1 MLLEETTNEVDDDS
15 DELFE
20 TIGDEDDELL
30 FDSDLANDNLDN
42 DEDIIE

>member
-1 MLLEETTNEVDDDS
+1 MDDS

-20 TIGDEDDELL
+20 VLDDEDDEAI

-42 DEDIIE
+42 DNDLI

>member
-1 MLLEETTNEVDDDS
+1 MLLEDEEAIEDS

-20 TIGDEDDELL
+20 VIDDEDDELL

-42 DEDIIE
+42 DYDIIE